1 MSALQLQF
9 DDARSPGRKVTVAVD
24 AQTAVAPGDT
34 PETAFVYS
42 PDGTRTHVVGDY
54 RHVHLRIQAAAAKAH
69 ETGATEQP
77 NTPVS

>member
-9 DDARSPGRKVTVAVD
+9 EDAKNAGRKVTVAVD

-34 PETAFVYS
+34 PETAFIYS
-42 PDGTRTHVVGDY
+42 PDGTRTHVLGDY
-54 RHVHLRIQAAAAKAH
+54 RHVHLRIQAAAAQSH
-69 ETGATEQP
+69 ETGASEQP